1 MTCITCNH
9 DCHCDDSCE
18 ALPMEG
24 GCGCNNCYHGEKMIK
39 KLWQKIV
46 EWLWK

>member
-1 MTCITCNH
+1 MICLTCNH
-9 DCHCDDSCE
+9 ICHCEDVCQ
-18 ALPMEG
+18 EG
-24 GCGCNNCYHGEKMIK
+24 NGCGCNKCEHGKDRMIK